1 MTGWM
6 TAGLAGWLLVTGIDG
21 SWAIPSVYT
30 PESEERLRLV
40 HADSLVSISRDGE
53 EIAELIGHV
62 QLVQGTAYLRC
73 QNARLWQNENR
84 AILSGD
90 VTIHDG
96 KRTLWSDRVFYEG
109 KSRTEE
115 AVGRVILQSDQRRI
129 TARRLTYLQEQQQA
143 KAHGDVVISDL
154 VEMAT
159 LEGDSAFYDR
169 SRDYGFVE
177 GRPRLVKKDS
187 VSEEQ
192 MIVQGL
198 KIEAWGEDQR
208 VVVTDSVRIEKGDL
222 NASCRL
228 AEYRTEEDVLI
239 LQEMPFVWHRDQHMR
254 GDRIDILLDEL
265 DFKGSVIQGNAE
277 IISKDSTYEDILKGR
292 QITIEASRD
301 TIRKVVIE
309 GQASSVYH
317 VFDEEQE
324 ERQEQGINTVTG
336 DRLILTFD
344 GDRLDRVNVEST
356 PAQSTGTYR
365 PKRENQKGTATE
377 REL

>member
-1 MTGWM
+1 MKGWI
-6 TAGLAGWLLVTGIDG
+6 TIGFISLLLVTGMNG
-21 SWAIPSVYT
+21 TWVWPSVVQ

-40 HADSLVSISRDGE
+40 HADSLVSVSRNGE
-53 EIAELIGHV
+53 EIAELMGHV

-96 KRTLWSDRVFYEG
+96 KRTLWSDRVYYDG

-115 AVGRVILQSDQRRI
+115 AVGRVILQSGQRRI
-129 TARRLTYLQEQQQA
+129 TARRLNYSQEQQQA
-143 KAHGDVVISDL
+143 RAHGDVVISDL
-154 VEMAT
+154 VEMTT

-169 SRDYGFVE
+169 SLDYGFVE
-177 GRPRLVKKDS
+177 GTSRLAKKDS

-222 NASCRL
+222 NASCRQ

-239 LQEMPFVWHRDQHMR
+239 LQEMPVVWHRDQHMR

-265 DFKGSVIQGNAE
+265 DFKGGLIQGNAE
-277 IISKDSTYEDILKGR
+277 IISKDSTYEDVLKGR
-292 QITIEASRD
+292 QITVEASRD

-317 VFDEEQE
+317 VFDEERE
-324 ERQEQGINTVTG
+324 DRQEQGINTVTG

-344 GDRLDRVNVEST
+344 RDRLDRVNVEST

-365 PKRENQKGTATE
+365 PKKENQRGTKTE
-377 REL
+377 REP